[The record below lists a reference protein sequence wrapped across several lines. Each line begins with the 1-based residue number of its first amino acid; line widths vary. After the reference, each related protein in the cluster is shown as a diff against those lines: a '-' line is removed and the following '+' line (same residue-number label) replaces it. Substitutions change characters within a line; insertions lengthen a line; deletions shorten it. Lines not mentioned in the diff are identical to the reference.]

1 MALIVTNE
9 IPGFDVYGVGQV
21 DYTIDGVSGRDFGAA
36 VAKAAFIQSNAI
48 ERESE
53 AYSAMVRVRMR
64 KLEDL
69 GEALAIISKAI
80 ASMPVDDPESDDLC
94 DNDPRLLTARD
105 LLAKYGIALYVHVVD
120 FDGRRAC
127 YITREE
133 GVMRQNDVQ
142 LEIDEENNSLQQD
155 MVTLQG
161 LVSKRD
167 NSFSTAAKLIEKVND
182 TSQTLI
188 GNIGG

>member
-21 DYTIDGVSGRDFGAA
+21 DYTIDGVSGKDFGAA

-53 AYSAMVRVRMR
+53 AYSAMVKVRMR

-69 GEALAIISKAI
+69 GEALAIISKAV
-80 ASMPVDDPESDDLC
+80 ATMPVEEPESDDLSS
-94 DNDPRLLTARD
+94 DIPDLLTAKD
-105 LLAKYGIALYVHVVD
+105 LLAKYGIDMYVHVLALYD
-120 FDGRRAC
+120 IKRCF
-127 YITREE
+127 ISREE

-142 LEIDEENNSLQQD
+142 LAIDEENNSLQQD
-155 MVTLQG
+155 MVTLQA

-167 NSFSTAAKLIEKVND
+167 NSFSTAAKLIQKVND
-182 TSQTLI
+182 TSQTVI